1 MTSATTRPPLGGP
14 DVETAV
20 TALFVP
26 GDRPDRYA
34 KAAASGADV
43 VIIDLEDAVAPQ
55 DKVAARAVVASALRP
70 RPGARAGSGLR
81 ALVRINDPETQ
92 LGAAD
97 LAMLVELTDDP
108 GHGLIGV
115 MVPKAASV
123 TALAAVIQAVAGG
136 AAGRPAGAGATGRAA
151 GAGATGRAADGPAV
165 VALIESALGVA
176 NVHSLAALPGL
187 TRLAFGA
194 LDFALDVG
202 AEVDALTGQ
211 VARSEVVIASR
222 AAGLSAPWESP
233 STSLSDTTEI
243 EATSRAA
250 RALGFGGRLCI
261 HPAQLAAV
269 REGFAPSADE
279 LAWARRIVGT
289 GESVARVDDQMV
301 DRPVLERARAILR
314 RASP

>member
-1 MTSATTRPPLGGP
+1 MTAPRAPHPSGGGDVASAI
-14 DVETAV
+14 

-26 GDRPDRYA
+26 GDRPDRFA

-43 VIIDLEDAVAPQ
+43 VIIDLEDAVAPAA
-55 DKVAARAVVASALRP
+55 KTAARDATESALSP
-70 RPGARAGSGLR
+70 RPDVEAGSGLR
-81 ALVRINDPETQ
+81 ALVRINDPEAP
-92 LGAAD
+92 LGTAD
-97 LAMLVELTDDP
+97 LAMLVDLTQRP

-115 MVPKAASV
+115 VVPKAGSQP
-123 TALAAVIQAVAGG
+123 ALAGVIEAVAGPD
-136 AAGRPAGAGATGRAA
+136 AAGPRG
-151 GAGATGRAADGPAV
+151 DGPAV

-176 NVHSLAALPGL
+176 AVRTLASLPGL

-211 VARSEVVIASR
+211 VARAEVVIASR
-222 AAGLSAPWESP
+222 AAGLSPPWESP
-233 STSLSDTTEI
+233 STSLTDTAQI
-243 EATSRAA
+243 ESTSRSA

-269 REGFAPSADE
+269 RAGFAPSAEDV
-279 LAWARRIVGT
+279 AWARRIADT
-289 GESVARVDDQMV
+289 GDSVTRVDDQMV

-314 RASP
+314 RATPQ